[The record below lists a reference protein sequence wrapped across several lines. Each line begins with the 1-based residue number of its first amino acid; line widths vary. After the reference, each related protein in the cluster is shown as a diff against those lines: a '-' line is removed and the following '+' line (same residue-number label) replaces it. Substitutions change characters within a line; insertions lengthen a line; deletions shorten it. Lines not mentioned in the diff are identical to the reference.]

1 MNLILGDLG
10 VILGLSGSI
19 AGVVALAIGLQRRD
33 ERLLGSARIYAG
45 IVLAGS
51 VLAIIAME
59 RALIT
64 RDFTVAYV
72 AENGSSATPA
82 LFNVATL
89 WASLEGS
96 ILLWALVLAGYIAA
110 VAWKFRA
117 RITDPMVG
125 WALLVMFAV
134 ALFFFG
140 LMAGPIGPAD
150 PFVAFDPP
158 LGYDGPGP
166 NPLLQEHILMAVH
179 PPMLYLGYVG
189 FTVPFAFAIAAL
201 VTGRLGEGWLLETR
215 RWTLIAW
222 GFLTAGI
229 VLGAWW
235 AYEVL
240 GWGGYWGWD
249 PVENASFLPWLTAT
263 AYLHSV
269 MVQERN
275 GLLRVWNLALICATF
290 SLTILGTFLTR
301 SGVIE
306 SVHAFTESQIGPAL
320 LSFFAVIVLVTIG
333 LIGWRGDLLRSK
345 GRIDSPVSREGSLLL
360 NNLFFAGFAFMVL
373 LGTVFPLVVEA
384 LQDERISVGRPYF
397 DRMSTGV
404 GLALLFLMAVAPMLP
419 WRRANT
425 ETMASRLIGPAWFAA
440 GVTVVAI
447 LVGERGLAP
456 LLAYALGAF
465 AGGSAARH
473 VWLSTRRNG
482 WRGLLGRS
490 NGGMIVH
497 IGVVIVAI
505 AIAASGSNVQQG
517 EFTLEE
523 GESAAFA
530 GHTFTFEGI
539 RTEELS
545 NRLMVQ
551 ADVRIDDGPIYS
563 PAVNQFFN
571 TGRQIQTPSVYST
584 VTEDLSL
591 SLLVVPEQ
599 AGDPVVLRVTAQ
611 PLIVWLWIG
620 GTVMVLGCLL
630 AAWPRRR
637 DRPEPDPAR
646 ESPHFASE
654 SDANG
659 RDVGL
664 GEEPDGVAV
673 DA

>member
-1 MNLILGDLG
+1 MNLVLGDLG

-19 AGVVALAIGLQRRD
+19 AGVVALAIGLRRRD
-33 ERLLGSARIYAG
+33 ERLLGSARVYAG
-45 IVLAGS
+45 IVLGGS
-51 VLAIIAME
+51 VLAIVAME

-72 AENGSSATPA
+72 ADNGSSTTPA

-96 ILLWALVLAGYIAA
+96 ILLWALVLAGYIVA
-110 VAWKFRA
+110 VTWKFRA
-117 RITDPMVG
+117 RITDPMVA

-158 LGYDGPGP
+158 LGFDGPGP

-201 VTGRLGEGWLLETR
+201 VTGRLGEGWLIETR

-306 SVHAFTESQIGPAL
+306 SVHAFTESGIGPAFL
-320 LSFFAVIVLVTIG
+320 AFFASIVLVTVV
-333 LIGWRGDLLRSK
+333 LIGWRGDMLRSK

-360 NNLFFAGFAFMVL
+360 NNLLFAGFAFMVL
-373 LGTVFPLVVEA
+373 TGTVFPLVVEA

-397 DRMSTGV
+397 DRMSTAV

-419 WRRANT
+419 WRKATT

-440 GVTVVAI
+440 GVTVVAVLI
-447 LVGERGLAP
+447 GERGLAP

-473 VWLSTRRNG
+473 VWLATRRNG

-505 AIAASGSNVQQG
+505 AIAASGSNVQQA

-539 RTEELS
+539 RTEELA
-545 NRLMVQ
+545 NRLLVQ
-551 ADVRIDDGPIYS
+551 ADVRIDDGPTYS
-563 PAVNQFFN
+563 PAVNQYFN

-584 VTEDLSL
+584 ATEDLSL

-620 GTVMVLGCLL
+620 GTVMVLGALL

-637 DRPEPDPAR
+637 ERPLPGPDPTSSHA
-646 ESPHFASE
+646 ASDG
-654 SDANG
+654 DANG
-659 RDVGL
+659 RDFGS
-664 GEEPDGVAV
+664 GDAPAVAA

>member
-1 MNLILGDLG
+1 MVGDLG
-10 VILGLSGSI
+10 VILGLAGSI
-19 AGVVALAIGLQRRD
+19 AGVVALALGLRRRD
-33 ERLLGSARIYAG
+33 ERLLRSARIYAG
-45 IVLAGS
+45 VVFAGS

-72 AENGSSATPA
+72 ADNGSSTTPA

-96 ILLWALVLAGYIAA
+96 ILLWALVLAGYIVA
-110 VAWKFRA
+110 VSWKFRA

-134 ALFFFG
+134 AIFFFG

-201 VTGRLGEGWLLETR
+201 ITGRLGEGWLLETR

-269 MVQERN
+269 MVQERR

-301 SGVIE
+301 SGVIA
-306 SVHAFTESQIGPAL
+306 SVHAFTESGIGPAL
-320 LSFFAVIVLVTIG
+320 LGFFALIVLVTVG

-360 NNLFFAGFAFMVL
+360 NNLLFAGFAFMVL
-373 LGTVFPLVVEA
+373 TGTVFPLVVEA
-384 LQDERISVGRPYF
+384 LQDEQISVGRPYF
-397 DRMSTGV
+397 DTMSTAV

-419 WRRANT
+419 WRRASG
-425 ETMASRLIGPAWFAA
+425 EVMASRLIGPAWFAA
-440 GVTVVAI
+440 GVTVGAV
-447 LVGERGLAP
+447 LLGERGLAP

-465 AGGSAARH
+465 AGGSAARQI
-473 VWLSTRRNG
+473 WLTTRRQG
-482 WRGLLGRS
+482 WRGLVGRS

-505 AIAASGSNVQQG
+505 AIAASGSNVQQA

-523 GESAAFA
+523 GDSANFA
-530 GHTFTFEGI
+530 GHTFTYEGI
-539 RTEELS
+539 RTQELA

-551 ADVRIDDGPIYS
+551 ADIRIDDGPVHR
-563 PAVNQFFN
+563 PAVNQFYN
-571 TGRQIQTPSVYST
+571 TGRQIQTPSVRST
-584 VTEDLSL
+584 ATEDLSL
-591 SLLVVPEQ
+591 SLLVIPEQ

-620 GTVMVLGCLL
+620 GTIMVLGAVV

-637 DRPEPDPAR
+637 SRHDPAPDPKSR
-646 ESPHFASE
+646 PNASE
-654 SDANG
+654 TDASG
-659 RDVGL
+659 RTPGGEL
-664 GEEPDGVAV
+664 GDEDQAAPA

>member
-33 ERLLGSARIYAG
+33 QRLLGSARIYAG

-51 VLAIIAME
+51 VLAIVAME

-72 AENGSSATPA
+72 ADNGSSATPA

-110 VAWKFRA
+110 VTWKFRD

-134 ALFFFG
+134 AVFFFG
-140 LMAGPIGPAD
+140 LMAGPVGPAD

-201 VTGRLGEGWLLETR
+201 VTGRLGEGWLVETR

-306 SVHAFTESQIGPAL
+306 SVHAFTESRIGPAL
-320 LSFFAVIVLVTIG
+320 LSFFAVIVLLTVG

-419 WRRANT
+419 WRRTNA

-440 GVTVVAI
+440 GVTVVAVLI
-447 LVGERGLAP
+447 GERGLAP

-473 VWLSTRRNG
+473 VWLSLRRNG
-482 WRGLLGRS
+482 WGGLLGRS

-497 IGVVIVAI
+497 IGVVIVAV
-505 AIAASGSNVQQG
+505 AIAASGSNVQQA

-523 GESAAFA
+523 GDSASFA

-551 ADVRIDDGPIYS
+551 ADVRIDDGPVHR

-591 SLLVVPEQ
+591 SLLVVPEA
-599 AGDPVVLRVTAQ
+599 AGDPVVIRVTAQ

-620 GTVMVLGCLL
+620 GTVMVLGALL

-637 DRPEPDPAR
+637 ERPVPGSDR
-646 ESPHFASE
+646 ESSRAASDG
-654 SDANG
+654 DAGG
-659 RDVGL
+659 RSHGSGDEPAVADV
-664 GEEPDGVAV
+664 
-673 DA
+673 

>member
-19 AGVVALAIGLQRRD
+19 AGVVALAIGLRRRD

-51 VLAIIAME
+51 VLAIVAME

-72 AENGSSATPA
+72 ADNGSSTTPA

-96 ILLWALVLAGYIAA
+96 ILLWALVLAGYIVA
-110 VAWKFRA
+110 VAWKFRD
-117 RITDPMVG
+117 RITDPMVA

-189 FTVPFAFAIAAL
+189 FTVPFAFAVAAL
-201 VTGRLGEGWLLETR
+201 VTGRLGEGWLIETR

-306 SVHAFTESQIGPAL
+306 SVHAFTESGIGPAL
-320 LSFFAVIVLVTIG
+320 LSLFAVIVLVTVG
-333 LIGWRGDLLRSK
+333 LIGWRGDMLRSK
-345 GRIDSPVSREGSLLL
+345 GGIDSPVSREGSLLL
-360 NNLFFAGFAFMVL
+360 NNLLFAGFAFMVL
-373 LGTVFPLVVEA
+373 TGTVFPLVVEA

-419 WRRANT
+419 WRKANP
-425 ETMASRLIGPAWFAA
+425 ETVASRLIGPAWFAA
-440 GVTVVAI
+440 GVTVVAVLI
-447 LVGERGLAP
+447 GERGLAP

-473 VWLSTRRNG
+473 VWLATRRNG

-505 AIAASGSNVQQG
+505 AIAASGSNVQQA

-523 GESAAFA
+523 GESATFA
-530 GHTFTFEGI
+530 GHTFAFEGI
-539 RTEELS
+539 RTEELA
-545 NRLMVQ
+545 NRLVVR

-563 PAVNQFFN
+563 PAVNQYFN

-584 VTEDLSL
+584 ATEDLSL

-620 GTVMVLGCLL
+620 GTVMVLGALL

-637 DRPEPDPAR
+637 ERPVPDPDRKSSQSA
-646 ESPHFASE
+646 
-654 SDANG
+654 SDADAEG
-659 RDVGL
+659 RDFGS
-664 GEEPDGVAV
+664 GDAPAVAA